1 MNQIANIHLFYALPK
16 PTLYAKIV
24 LTNFFQKK
32 QKDYDFRKD
41 FLIK

>member
-1 MNQIANIHLFYALPK
+1 MNQSANIHLADLEKNGTFY
-16 PTLYAKIV
+16 TKI
-24 LTNFFQKK
+24 LIKK

>member
-1 MNQIANIHLFYALPK
+1 MNQIANIHLADLQKNGTFYTK
-16 PTLYAKIV
+16 V
-24 LTNFFQKK
+24 LIKK

>member
-1 MNQIANIHLFYALPK
+1 MNQIANIHLADLCEKWY
-16 PTLYAKIV
+16 LYTKN
-24 LTNFFQKK
+24 TNKK

>member
-1 MNQIANIHLFYALPK
+1 MNQIANIHLADLQKNGTFYK
-16 PTLYAKIV
+16 EN
-24 LTNFFQKK
+24 TNKK